1 MGTIS
6 RCLGLLVG
14 GALPAVLMAAAC
26 GNGTVGE
33 LFPADAGIGGP
44 NSAAGRGG
52 RGGLGGR
59 AGSGGN
65 GGSAAGG
72 KAGSGGDEGSLD
84 GGLVSL
90 DAGECAV
97 ASDCSDDNECT
108 DDICEK
114 GECLNVPRDVGTA
127 CGDTTDNSC
136 SAPDSCDEAGVCGPN
151 DAPNG
156 SACADGSCTAGACV
170 PGQPVGCPAVVVTQ
184 VPFNTSWRTVGGVDL
199 YDTDGCNDENNTPDF
214 AVVFTAPFD
223 GAFRFEATGVGDD
236 DTEGSPANSML
247 TVAEGACGGQ
257 AATQLG
263 CNDDIQ
269 QNNLDS
275 RFDRQLSAGDVVTVY
290 ANEIGQVLPGGGSGT
305 LSITAVPPDPDD

>member
-14 GALPAVLMAAAC
+14 GALPAVLLAAAC

-44 NSAAGRGG
+44 MSTAGRGG

-59 AGSGGN
+59 GGRGGSGG
-65 GGSAAGG
+65 SAEGG
-72 KAGSGGDEGSLD
+72 KAGSEGSLD
-84 GGLVSL
+84 GGLISPE
-90 DAGECAV
+90 AGECAV
-97 ASDCSDDNECT
+97 SSDCSDENECT
-108 DDICEK
+108 DDICEN
-114 GECLNVPRDVGTA
+114 GECLNVARDLGTA
-127 CGDTTDNSC
+127 CGDATEGAC
-136 SAPDSCDEAGVCGPN
+136 SAPNSCDDSGVCLPN

-156 SACADGSCTAGACV
+156 SPCEDGSCTSGACI

-184 VPFNTSWRTVGGVDL
+184 VPFNTSWNTVGGVDL
-199 YDTDGCNDENNTPDF
+199 YDTDGCNDTNGTPDF

-223 GAFRFEATGVGDD
+223 GVFRFEATGAGDD
-236 DTEGSPANSML
+236 DTEGSPADSML

-290 ANEIGQVLPGGGSGT
+290 ANEIDQVLPGGGSGT
-305 LSITAVPPDPDD
+305 LSISALPADD